1 MNWLSVNTTTR
12 SKISSW
18 GRWGW
23 WNDCTV
29 WWKSL
34 ANGKDWIEFWNTLLV
49 NQYVQYLSGQNTQI
63 VKIRKRPIYLNGPMD
78 KKVKN
83 LKFSSS
89 RHCWN
94 KMLCCR
100 IGRSASSLWNYRWR
114 RYWIGSWRT
123 RRKITASLF
132 AHSNLKWPKN
142 IFYLKN
148 I

>member
-1 MNWLSVNTTTR
+1 MRMMKWLHRLVKKPGKWEGLNWVLKYFIGQSICPILKW
-12 SKISSW
+12 SKYS
-18 GRWGW
+18 
-23 WNDCTV
+23 ND
-29 WWKSL
+29 
-34 ANGKDWIEFWNTLLV
+34 
-49 NQYVQYLSGQNTQI
+49 QNTQI
-63 VKIRKRPIYLNGPMD
+63 VKIRKRQIYLNGPMD

-142 IFYLKN
+142 IFLFKKYLKQT
-148 I
+148 